1 MAHSNRSGKSTSNNF
16 GSDSPNYSTEAPQVV
31 SSFRY
36 DTRTSPQIV
45 RDEIIAPYENDPSLV
60 FDDLADFLR
69 LGKIRM
75 SNAEKLKFL
84 AAVVKAYNLSDKCKA
99 AINAKCLVKFGGS
112 I

>member
-1 MAHSNRSGKSTSNNF
+1 MSQSQSSSYNF
-16 GSDSPNYSTEAPQVV
+16 GSDSSDYSTEALHVAPEN
-31 SSFRY
+31 RY
-36 DTRTSPQIV
+36 DTRSNRQIV
-45 RDEIIAPYENDPSLV
+45 RDELITPYENNPSLV

-69 LGKIRM
+69 LGKIKM

-99 AINAKCLVKFGGS
+99 SINAQCIAKFGGG